1 MPADL
6 RIHAGLGK
14 NTLFL
19 ASALSVKKRKI
30 FRQPIHPL
38 SDGGDPLVNWGKL
51 CVVGKRGPPTLRGG
65 VTGLQAGHIS
75 KAVPRR
81 FAARLATQP
90 AALARRPLVGGC
102 RAHHRAGEH
111 PCAKHCFHRNRR
123 GSREPGIHGERA
135 GVAARVACSTPQCGR
150 ELPGSS
156 TSWQRCGES
165 KKLRPREDR
174 LA

>member
-19 ASALSVKKRKI
+19 ANALSVKKRKI

-65 VTGLQAGHIS
+65 VTGLQAGI
-75 KAVPRR
+75 P
-81 FAARLATQP
+81 AR
-90 AALARRPLVGGC
+90 
-102 RAHHRAGEH
+102 
-111 PCAKHCFHRNRR
+111 PCR
-123 GSREPGIHGERA
+123 GS
-135 GVAARVACSTPQCGR
+135 
-150 ELPGSS
+150 
-156 TSWQRCGES
+156 
-165 KKLRPREDR
+165 LRHALQPSLQHWRDDR
-174 LA
+174 